1 MVNPSFGDS
10 GEVSGGLRDGLTT
23 TNEQGMLLEAL
34 SLSQHWS
41 LCWSLL
47 DASIAAQLRLDG
59 ACFGQLHFAARGAQM
74 ERTHGGWAGGGMQ
87 LNHDWLVVW
96 NHGFF
101 FLTFHTLG
109 MSSFQVT
116 LIFFRGVGIPPT
128 SVVCTF
134 SYCWSFTI

>member
-10 GEVSGGLRDGLTT
+10 GEVSGGLTDGLTT
-23 TNEQGMLLEAL
+23 TNQQGMLLEAL

-47 DASIAAQLRLDG
+47 DASIAAQRRLDG

-74 ERTHGGWAGGGMQ
+74 ERTHGGWAGGGMR

-96 NHGFF
+96 DHGI
-101 FLTFHTLG
+101 L
-109 MSSFQVT
+109 
-116 LIFFRGVGIPPT
+116 
-128 SVVCTF
+128 
-134 SYCWSFTI
+134 